1 MPCRELCAWRRTAMV
16 IFSLKLFN
24 NVRKAIAGRRFPH
37 QLAGGVALGVLLGII
52 PHGNLMALIV
62 LATLLCFKVN
72 HALMGVVAIAVSFVA
87 TRLDPYSHQV
97 GEYLLTHPSGSQ
109 WAAQAWS
116 LPVVPWTDLNNT
128 VVLGSFVI
136 GSLSV
141 LPLFAIC
148 LPLFR
153 LAAPKTSSE
162 TNIETAGETEAAD
175 TVTQTSP
182 ATDLVRDHDRQD
194 GEHELRSP
202 RRSAVE
208 VSEGARAPEAV
219 SVLIDQQDE
228 VPPPRFALRK
238 RDLTE
243 PSATDP
249 TTIPIDNV
257 LANEPIFI
265 PIDASEDTGDDSAA
279 DHAVT
284 RAETDL
290 SDALPTNEQMVS
302 VETRI
307 DVIRMKDFRDDDVT
321 PDASDRDVA
330 NRETEQPMDEALNY
344 LLRQL
349 RHSQERKAAG

>member
-1 MPCRELCAWRRTAMV
+1 MV

-62 LATLLCFKVN
+62 LAMLLCFKVN
-72 HALMGVVAIAVSFVA
+72 HALMGVVAIVVSFVA

-97 GEYLLTHPSGSQ
+97 GEYLLTHPSGSR

-141 LPLFAIC
+141 LPIFAIC

-153 LAAPKTSSE
+153 LAAPSTNSE
-162 TNIETAGETEAAD
+162 SDVESDGQTEAAESG
-175 TVTQTSP
+175 TPLASP
-182 ATDLVRDHDRQD
+182 AADWLPADDRRD

-202 RRSAVE
+202 HGSSVE
-208 VSEGARAPEAV
+208 ASESGSTTDAV
-219 SVLIDQQDE
+219 SVLIDQQDA

-238 RDLTE
+238 RDLAE

-257 LANEPIFI
+257 LANEPVFI
-265 PIDASEDTGDDSAA
+265 PIDASEDNDDNTTADLAA
-279 DHAVT
+279 T
-284 RAETDL
+284 KAETDL
-290 SDALPTNEQMVS
+290 SDELPTNEQMVS

-307 DVIRMKDFRDDDVT
+307 DVIRMKDFCDDEATPGATGRDI
-321 PDASDRDVA
+321 A

>member
-1 MPCRELCAWRRTAMV
+1 MV

-148 LPLFR
+148 LPLFQ
-153 LAAPKTSSE
+153 LAAPKTNSQ
-162 TNIETAGETEAAD
+162 TDIETAGETEASD

-182 ATDLVRDHDRQD
+182 ATEPATGHDRQD

-202 RRSAVE
+202 RRSAGE
-208 VSEGARAPEAV
+208 VSEDVRAPEAV
-219 SVLIDQQDE
+219 SVLIDQQDA

-243 PSATDP
+243 PSAADP

-265 PIDASEDTGDDSAA
+265 PIDASEDRDDNSAA

-284 RAETDL
+284 RTETDL

-307 DVIRMKDFRDDDVT
+307 DVIRMKDFRDDEAT
-321 PDASDRDVA
+321 PGASDRDVA

>member
-1 MPCRELCAWRRTAMV
+1 MV

-62 LATLLCFKVN
+62 LAALLCFKVN

-153 LAAPKTSSE
+153 LAAPNADSATNKE
-162 TNIETAGETEAAD
+162 TTGEPETAD
-175 TVTQTSP
+175 TVTHTSP
-182 ATDLVRDHDRQD
+182 AADSVTGHDRKD

-202 RRSAVE
+202 RRSTAEDSEDVRAPE
-208 VSEGARAPEAV
+208 VRAPEAV
-219 SVLIDQQDE
+219 SVLIDQQDA

-257 LANEPIFI
+257 LANEPIFL
-265 PIDASEDTGDDSAA
+265 PIDASEDSDDSPAA
-279 DHAVT
+279 DLAAT
-284 RAETDL
+284 RAESNL
-290 SDALPTNEQMVS
+290 SHELPTNEQMVS

-307 DVIRMKDFRDDDVT
+307 DVIRMKDFRDDEAT
-321 PDASDRDVA
+321 PGASDRDVA
-330 NRETEQPMDEALNY
+330 NHETEQPMDEALNY

>member
-1 MPCRELCAWRRTAMV
+1 MV

-128 VVLGSFVI
+128 VVLGSLVI

-162 TNIETAGETEAAD
+162 TNIETAGETETAD

-182 ATDLVRDHDRQD
+182 AADSATEHDRKD
-194 GEHELRSP
+194 GGHELRSP
-202 RRSAVE
+202 RRSAAE
-208 VSEGARAPEAV
+208 DAEGVRAPEAV
-219 SVLIDQQDE
+219 SLLIDQQDQDA

-238 RDLTE
+238 RDLAE
-243 PSATDP
+243 PSAADP

-265 PIDASEDTGDDSAA
+265 PIDASEDSDDNPAA
-279 DHAVT
+279 DLATT
-284 RAETDL
+284 RTETNL

-307 DVIRMKDFRDDDVT
+307 DVIRMKDFRDDEAT
-321 PDASDRDVA
+321 PGASDRDVA